1 MDSLNRKR
9 LRYSDPLAWFENFLE
24 RRSKLTSSSKR
35 RYDIFLHYYF
45 MDCSSTTAS
54 EIYEKSATTIKPK
67 IGLTEF
73 INNKDGIYDKLFKL
87 ASRTIYRI
95 IKKKRWKVIL
105 KMETKNNPNSRDIYS
120 LTTENGYFTKVP
132 NCDSWAYYLYEKYSQ
147 FCAQIVK
154 DGKIEEH
161 EIYTIHRSFNEI
173 NAKTD
178 IRYELDSKNNVI
190 TYIGSHQ
197 YEDDKKKM
205 NQGEI
210 YYKQFIKCILSK
222 NYTDTSTDE
231 FPIYIRNNDPKQ
243 NNPTIPKSF
252 SCFNIGTLKYE
263 SWGTLMIEADES
275 AEKVYKYFIKEV
287 NRKHHEKNNLI
298 QIHDIILSL
307 RKIDDDFNEALNRDK
322 IKRETEKSAKAS
334 IMSRNMSHNL
344 GSHVMYFIRQQL
356 SSPKQI
362 VEGGLVLGDYSSD
375 TIFQKYDKYN
385 GIKQPQLPFLVGL
398 SRFLGYLQERQ
409 DYIATMAT
417 DYIPAPTTIN
427 FKDAVYDE
435 LKPDLHYRRHKN
447 ADISEPKNLLLD
459 YIAFSEG
466 YTSSDQIIIQFGNFD
481 GEKGDD
487 GLDTLRTIN
496 IDIPGGI
503 MGRQAI
509 FSIFENIIRNAA
521 KHCYPRT
528 KDGQRILSLKLNLLD
543 DNDSLITEE
552 IYKNNAKDLHYL
564 SIICN
569 MPNQKGEANKLSK
582 KLGERYIN
590 DDGTPNENYKGLK
603 EIRLSAAWLRK
614 YKLDTDIPNTL
625 PPAVIV
631 RATKLTPLPGET
643 ENEIDYSKHE
653 AIEYIIALPK
663 PKNIAFLHYDE
674 KAHDSKSPKSN
685 TKVIQTNQ
693 KNETNAPIAIIYK
706 DEGKNEGYIYITVN
720 STDETFLK
728 KTVDDNKLSRYDL
741 IVTDNSSIVDNIG
754 EYVPCRIYT
763 DDSLKNNPLTEELD
777 GAIASS
783 YYKKWLE
790 SRFPTIPRLTILDNQ
805 AKDFHGERDDN
816 TILIRDNANAPADCY
831 DGTCV
836 FTTHYA
842 GRNNDDNYSKYL
854 ERALFVE
861 SITGSNSTD
870 RLLRH
875 TPYSD
880 IWLYKHIAAS
890 LTKVA
895 IVDERI
901 FSTLH
906 GIHNESTN
914 DHDKQELKNIE
925 RWVGKYNNTEEWKKE
940 FYDKYLTPNLTDN
953 YQSNRKTLNII
964 LEIIKQVN
972 TNEKKAEEI
981 FKLLFGDKKQVNN
994 EDITDYRTLE
1004 QYQDKGICLFDI
1016 KIANEN
1022 EIEIVGYDRP
1032 IEKYLGPLL
1041 PHSDNVIA
1049 VLKKYNKDL
1058 FKIDPE
1064 TMNSGFS
1071 EKFDFICIHQGILDK
1086 IYDHFKIKEDNSKI
1100 SITTE
1105 FCSAF
1110 GRAGLGQVV
1119 IHSGR
1124 SIPSSKVMPQQIPFI
1139 PLSALDYAVRDC
1151 KYTLSELLY
1160 TVYSEKRQ

>member
-35 RYDIFLHYYF
+35 RYDIFLHFFF

-120 LTTENGYFTKVP
+120 LTTDKGYYTKVTD
-132 NCDSWAYYLYEKYSQ
+132 CDSWAYYLYGKYSQ

-178 IRYELDSKNNVI
+178 IQYELDSENNVL
-190 TYIGSHQ
+190 TYYGSRQ
-197 YEDDKKKM
+197 YIDDKKVM
-205 NQGEI
+205 SQGEI
-210 YYKQFIKCILSK
+210 YYNQFIKCILSK
-222 NYTDTSTDE
+222 DYTDTSKDE
-231 FPIYIRNNDPKQ
+231 FPKYIRDTAPEQKD
-243 NNPTIPKSF
+243 PTIPKSF

-298 QIHDIILSL
+298 QIRDIILSL
-307 RKIDDDFNEALNRDK
+307 RKIDDDFNEALNREK
-322 IKRETEKSAKAS
+322 IERETEKSVKAS

-427 FKDAVYDE
+427 IKDAVYDE
-435 LKPDLHYRRHKN
+435 LKPDLHYNRHKN
-447 ADISEPKNLLLD
+447 ADTLSKPQNLLLD

-466 YTSSDQIIIQFGNFD
+466 YTSSDQIIIQFDDFD
-481 GEKGDD
+481 GVRGN
-487 GLDTLRTIN
+487 GLDHLRKIN

-503 MGRQAI
+503 MGRQAL

-521 KHCYPRT
+521 KHCYPRSRY
-528 KDGQRILSLKLNLLD
+528 GQRILSLKLNLLG
-543 DNDSLITEE
+543 DNDRLIKEE
-552 IYKNNAKDLHYL
+552 VYKNNAKDLYYL

-569 MPNQKGEANKLSK
+569 MPNQKGEANNLSK

-614 YKLDTDIPNTL
+614 YKLDTDIPSTL
-625 PPAVIV
+625 PPAVKV
-631 RATKLTPLPGET
+631 RATELTPLPGET
-643 ENEIDYSKHE
+643 TNESDFSNQE

-663 PKNIAFLHYDE
+663 PKKIAFIHYNKD
-674 KAHDSKSPKSN
+674 ASDSKSHKG
-685 TKVIQTNQ
+685 
-693 KNETNAPIAIIYK
+693 
-706 DEGKNEGYIYITVN
+706 EGNNEGYIYIIVN
-720 STDETFLK
+720 NTDETSLK
-728 KTVDDNKLSRYDL
+728 KIVIDNRLSRYDL
-741 IVTDNSSIVDNIG
+741 IVTDNSSIVNNISK
-754 EYVPCRIYT
+754 YVPCRLYT
-763 DDSLKNNPLTEELD
+763 VKSLENNPLTSKID
-777 GAIASS
+777 GATASS
-783 YYKKWLE
+783 YYKEWLR
-790 SRFPTIPRLTILDNQ
+790 SRFPTIPCLTILDNQ
-805 AKDFHGERDDN
+805 AKEFYGERGDN
-816 TILIRDNANAPADCY
+816 TIIIRDNANAPADCY

-836 FTTHYA
+836 FSTHYA
-842 GRNNDDNYSKYL
+842 GRNNENNYSKYL
-854 ERALFVE
+854 EKALFVE

-901 FSTLH
+901 FSTMY
-906 GIHNESTN
+906 GKHNESQ
-914 DHDKQELKNIE
+914 QEQDSHKRNEIKTWVEKYNKDYQEWNTDFYNKYICLIIKNIE
-925 RWVGKYNNTEEWKKE
+925 KSLLISDKVSDIVQKDNTEE
-940 FYDKYLTPNLTDN
+940 
-953 YQSNRKTLNII
+953 
-964 LEIIKQVN
+964 
-972 TNEKKAEEI
+972 EKINQIYHLIYGTEAI
-981 FKLLFGDKKQVNN
+981 TKKQ
-994 EDITDYRTLE
+994 DYSVIE
-1004 QYQDKGICLFDI
+1004 QYQDKGICFFDI
-1016 KIANEN
+1016 DIVKDRNN
-1022 EIEIVGYDRP
+1022 EINHIDILGYDRP
-1032 IEKYLGPLL
+1032 VTDTLGRLEK
-1041 PHSDNVIA
+1041 HEVNTIA
-1049 VLKKYNKDL
+1049 KIVKNNESAEKILHPTEENTIAKIVKNNGK
-1058 FKIDPE
+1058 FKIND
-1064 TMNSGFS
+1064 TVAGFK

-1086 IYDHFKIKEDNSKI
+1086 IYGAY
-1100 SITTE
+1100 SITTDEEKTAITDE
-1105 FCSAF
+1105 FRSFF
-1110 GRAGLGQVV
+1110 GRENLGNVV

>member
-73 INNKDGIYDKLFKL
+73 INNKDGIYDKLFEL

-190 TYIGSHQ
+190 TYIGSRQ
-197 YEDDKKKM
+197 YKDDKKKM

-252 SCFNIGTLKYE
+252 SFFNIGTLKYE

-298 QIHDIILSL
+298 QIRDIILSL

-528 KDGQRILSLKLNLLD
+528 KDGRRILSLKLNLLD

-643 ENEIDYSKHE
+643 ENEIDFGDQE

-663 PKNIAFLHYDE
+663 PKKIAFIHCKRYKRLRKCRTDIG
-674 KAHDSKSPKSN
+674 DFSSPS
-685 TKVIQTNQ
+685 I
-693 KNETNAPIAIIYK
+693 IASS
-706 DEGKNEGYIYITVN
+706 EPHEVNGNNEGYIYITVN
-720 STDETFLK
+720 KTDETSLK
-728 KTVDDNKLSRYDL
+728 STIINKKLSRYDL
-741 IVTDNSSIVDNIG
+741 IVTNRSFIIKNIG

-763 DDSLKNNPLTEELD
+763 DTSLKSDPLSVKFDEAT
-777 GAIASS
+777 ASS
-783 YYKKWLE
+783 YYKEWLKR
-790 SRFPTIPRLTILDNQ
+790 RFPTIPRLTILDNQ

-842 GRNNDDNYSKYL
+842 GRNNDDDYSKYL

-906 GIHNESTN
+906 GVHKGSTN
-914 DHDKQELKNIE
+914 KHVKHELNKIE
-925 RWVGKYNNTEEWKKE
+925 GWISKYDNLDNWKKE
-940 FYDKYLTPNLTDN
+940 FYDNYLASIPGLTDDI
-953 YQSNRKTLNII
+953 QSSNKTLNTI
-964 LEIIKQVN
+964 LEIIKQET
-972 TNEKKAEEI
+972 TNDKRAEKI
-981 FKLLFGDKKQVNN
+981 FKLLFGDKIQDNN
-994 EDITDYRTLE
+994 EDTTDYSSLE

-1016 KIANEN
+1016 KIVNEN
-1022 EIEIVGYDRP
+1022 EIEIVSYDRP
-1032 IEKYLGPLL
+1032 VEKYLGHLMQ
-1041 PHSDNVIA
+1041 HRDIVIA
-1049 VLKKYNKDL
+1049 VLKKYNKDS
-1058 FKIDPE
+1058 FKIDKE
-1064 TMNSGFS
+1064 TLNSGFS
-1071 EKFDFICIHQGILDK
+1071 KKFDFICIHQGILDK
-1086 IYDHFKIKEDNSKI
+1086 IYDHFEIKEDNSKI
-1100 SITTE
+1100 SITSE

-1110 GRAGLGQVV
+1110 GRAGFGQVV

-1124 SIPSSKVMPQQIPFI
+1124 SIPSSKVMPQQVPFI